1 MRLISDCA
9 VKARDIP
16 KDKRDYLMQF
26 FKVYLAGHKHRPDQ
40 FEGRHIWY
48 ITALEDEPG
57 AEMMWAESVWFM
69 RGSPQWVTTRIPRTV
84 EEIEAWAREFPARY
98 PVPEIRWGYP
108 V

>member
-1 MRLISDCA
+1 MKLVSDCA
-9 VKARDIP
+9 VKAQDIP
-16 KDKRDYLMQF
+16 KDKRAHLMQF
-26 FKVYLAGHKHRPDQ
+26 FKVYLAGHMHRNDQ

-57 AEMMWAESVWFM
+57 AEMMRAESVWFT
-69 RGSPQWVTTRIPRTV
+69 RGSPQWVTTRIPRAV
-84 EEIEAWAREFPARY
+84 EEIEALAREFPARY